1 MSRDA
6 TKPWVYLDH
15 NSTTP
20 IHEEVIEAMEPFLRE
35 SWANPS
41 SAHTFGSQSRRAID
55 HARAQVAQLIGAAK
69 PSEIIFTSGGS
80 ESNNTAL
87 TSGLDILGNDAV
99 LITSPAEHAAVLGPM
114 QRFEQLGKKIIW
126 VPVERSGVLSSE
138 AYTNALR
145 EHPKAV
151 LSFMWANNET
161 GVISPIKEMAEQAS
175 DQGYLFHTDAVQAVG
190 KIKVDVSEVPVDMLS
205 FSGHKLNGPKGVG
218 VLYVREGTR
227 FSPYLRGGHQE
238 RGRRAGTENVAAIV
252 GLGKACELA
261 AQKRQEHESRL
272 KGLRNRLEEG
282 IQATCQPVQVHA
294 AEAPR
299 LANTANISFEK
310 LDGEAILFMLDDD
323 RVCVSTGSACESGS
337 LDASHVLKA
346 MQVDSAYLNSSIR
359 FSLGES
365 TTEADIDYVLE
376 VLPKI
381 IHRCR
386 SLLPGADAS

>member
-87 TSGLDILGNDAV
+87 TSGLDVLGNDAV

-114 QRFEQLGKKIIW
+114 KRFEELGKKIIW
-126 VPVERSGVLSSE
+126 VPIERSGELSFQ
-138 AYTNALR
+138 AYTNALS
-145 EHPKAV
+145 EHPKAL

-161 GVISPIKEMAEQAS
+161 GVISPIEKMVEQAS

-272 KGLRNRLEEG
+272 QGLRNRLEG
-282 IQATCQPVQVHA
+282 HSGNLSARA
-294 AEAPR
+294 
-299 LANTANISFEK
+299 
-310 LDGEAILFMLDDD
+310 
-323 RVCVSTGSACESGS
+323 SACS
-337 LDASHVLKA
+337 
-346 MQVDSAYLNSSIR
+346 
-359 FSLGES
+359 
-365 TTEADIDYVLE
+365 
-376 VLPKI
+376 
-381 IHRCR
+381 
-386 SLLPGADAS
+386 